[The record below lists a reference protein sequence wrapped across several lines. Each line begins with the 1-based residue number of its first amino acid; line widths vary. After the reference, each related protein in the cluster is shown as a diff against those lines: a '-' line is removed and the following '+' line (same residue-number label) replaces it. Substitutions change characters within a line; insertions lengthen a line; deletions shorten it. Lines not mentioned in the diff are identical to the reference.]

1 MNVYD
6 QAHQLA
12 LAIKESDEFKR
23 YDAGKKQISSNENL
37 KEMLNDFQKR
47 SMELQLRQL
56 QGEQP
61 DPEDMASVQRLLGVI
76 TMDPLASQYLEAEMR
91 FSLMMKDVYDI
102 LQEAAGMGEL

>member
-23 YDAGKKQISSNENL
+23 YDGGKKQISSNENL

>member
-12 LAIKESDEFKR
+12 AAIRESDEFKR
-23 YDAGKKQISSNENL
+23 YDAAKQQVMSNENM
-37 KEMLNDFQKR
+37 KNMINDFQQR
-47 SMELQLRQL
+47 SMGLQLKQL

-61 DPEDMASVQRLLGVI
+61 DPEELANVQRLMGVI
-76 TMDPLASQYLEAEMR
+76 TMDPMAAQYLESEMR
-91 FSLMMKDVYDI
+91 FSLMMKDVYEI